1 MKSIKRPEQRVN
13 HHSFFKGG
21 KLKSII
27 VDFEKNILKIDGVDI
42 TTPTVVN
49 IPATEGWAVAE
60 GFENQKLFNDD
71 IELLEKGGKP
81 DVLDI
86 KYTKMPNKLSFN
98 EEVLKNYM
106 KSVTDN
112 KGRKFETLENLVLDF
127 QNETLIINEEKIA
140 EPTIVE
146 LTGND
151 MWGFTK
157 IFNHKLFAPGMKM
170 HQITINI
177 EFDALPKE

>member
-1 MKSIKRPEQRVN
+1 M
-13 HHSFFKGG
+13 
-21 KLKSII
+21 KSII

-49 IPATEGWAVAE
+49 IPATEGWAAAE
-60 GFENQKLFNDD
+60 GFENQKIFNDD
-71 IELLEKGGKP
+71 IELLEKGVKP

-86 KYTKMPNKLSFN
+86 KHTKMPTKLSFD
-98 EEVLKNYM
+98 EETFKNYM

-112 KGRKFETLENLVLDF
+112 KWRKFETLENLVLDF
-127 QNETLIINEEKIA
+127 KNEILIINEEKIT

-151 MWGFTK
+151 MWGFAK

-177 EFDALPKE
+177 EFDVLPKE

>member
-1 MKSIKRPEQRVN
+1 MKS
-13 HHSFFKGG
+13 
-21 KLKSII
+21 LT

-49 IPATEGWAVAE
+49 IPATEGWAAAK

-71 IELLEKGGKP
+71 IELIEKGIKP

-86 KYTKMPNKLSFN
+86 KHTKMPTKLSFD

-146 LTGND
+146 LAGND

-157 IFNHKLFAPGMKM
+157 IFNHKLFTPGMKM
-170 HQITINI
+170 HQITINV
-177 EFDALPKE
+177 ELDALPKE

>member
-1 MKSIKRPEQRVN
+1 MKSIV
-13 HHSFFKGG
+13 
-21 KLKSII
+21 
-27 VDFEKNILKIDGVDI
+27 VDFDKDILRIDGVDI

-49 IPATEGWAVAE
+49 IPATEGWAAAE
-60 GFENQKLFNDD
+60 GFENQKLFNAN
-71 IELLEKGGKP
+71 IELLEKSIKP

-86 KYTKMPNKLSFN
+86 KHTKMPTKLSFGKG
-98 EEVLKNYM
+98 VLKNYT

-112 KGRKFETLENLVLDF
+112 KGKKFETLENLVLDF

-151 MWGFTK
+151 MWGFTT

-170 HQITINI
+170 HQITINVEI
-177 EFDALPKE
+177 DVLPQDQRKENIG